1 MHNYELIFSVFLFF
15 VGTILLIGGFKTLK
29 DNKVSE
35 IVKLFIYNGLTKFDN
50 GKFSNNKK
58 IEKMVGIMFII
69 LGIFFYIFAA
79 NSFLGKLN

>member
-58 IEKMVGIMFII
+58 IEKLVGIMFII